1 LVDFGRFKRT
11 REGFCFSGMSGM
23 SGDIPR
29 TYVDQLA
36 ILEGRRLGVV
46 DRAEAVHWLS
56 HLNYYRVK
64 LYASVFWS
72 QEHGRY
78 AEGTSM
84 EDVLSY

>member
-1 LVDFGRFKRT
+1 
-11 REGFCFSGMSGM
+11 
-23 SGDIPR
+23 
-29 TYVDQLA
+29 
-36 ILEGRRLGVV
+36 
-46 DRAEAVHWLS
+46 
-56 HLNYYRVK
+56 VK